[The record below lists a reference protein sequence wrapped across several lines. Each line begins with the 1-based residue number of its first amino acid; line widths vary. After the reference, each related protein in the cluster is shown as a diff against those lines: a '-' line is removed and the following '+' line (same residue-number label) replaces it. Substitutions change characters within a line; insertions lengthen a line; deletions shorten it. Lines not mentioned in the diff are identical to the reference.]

1 MPRSET
7 FTFPNAD
14 GHALS
19 ARLVLPDA
27 APTAY
32 ALFAHCFT
40 CSKDLRAVRR
50 IGSALTDEG
59 IAVLSFDFTGLGMSE
74 GEFADT
80 TFSHNVADL
89 VAAAAH
95 LAEQHDGP
103 KLLIGHSLGG
113 AAVLAA
119 APVIPSVDAVVTI
132 GAPCEPEHVLHLIMD
147 EADTIEAEGEATVA
161 IGGRPFRIKRDFLDD
176 LRTPRMMHDAIH
188 NLRKALL
195 VLHAPNDR
203 TVGIEN
209 ARAIFEAARHPKSF
223 VSLDDADHLLSNP
236 RDAEYAARVVAGW
249 AARYVPTR
257 HSHDEH
263 DAVLR
268 KVGPYA
274 ASGSVS
280 EIGTTPYRV
289 EVTTRGFALLADEP
303 AKVGGGEHGPTPFDF
318 LTSALGTCTAMT
330 LRMYADH
337 KGWPLERVRAHVS
350 HENTGTRQAPE
361 NLMHLTIEIEG
372 ALDDE
377 QRMRLMEIA
386 DRCPVHRALEAPFTF
401 EKTLAE

>member
-50 IGSALTDEG
+50 ISQALTDEG

-89 VAAAAH
+89 VAAAMH

-119 APVIPSVDAVVTI
+119 AAQIPSAEAVVTI
-132 GAPCEPEHVLHLIMD
+132 GAPCEPEHVLHLLM
-147 EADTIEAEGEATVA
+147 EGTDTIEAEGEATVA

-176 LRTPRMMHDAIH
+176 LRTPRMMAEAIRS
-188 NLRKALL
+188 LGKALL
-195 VLHAPNDR
+195 VLHAPTDR

-236 RDAEYAARVVAGW
+236 QDAEYAARVVAGW

-257 HSHDEH
+257 HSHEEH
-263 DAVLR
+263 GDVLR
-268 KVGPYA
+268 KVGPYDA
-274 ASGSVS
+274 AGSIS

-303 AKVGGGEHGPTPFDF
+303 AKVGGGELGPTPFDY

-337 KGWPLERVRAHVS
+337 KGWPLTDVRVEVTHK
-350 HENTGTRQAPE
+350 NTGTRQEPQ
-361 NLMHLTIEIEG
+361 NLM
-372 ALDDE
+372 
-377 QRMRLMEIA
+377 RLA
-386 DRCPVHRALEAPFTF
+386 
-401 EKTLAE
+401 